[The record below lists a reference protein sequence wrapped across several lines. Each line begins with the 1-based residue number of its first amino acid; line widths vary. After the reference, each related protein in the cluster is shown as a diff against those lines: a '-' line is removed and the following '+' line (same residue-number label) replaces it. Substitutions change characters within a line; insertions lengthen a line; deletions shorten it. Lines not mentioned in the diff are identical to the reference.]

1 MRKIFRQYMLQ
12 AIICMII
19 MCVLF
24 FWLRGIP
31 LMGLPDADEI
41 SSVEILDRDAGQEPR
56 LFQTRDK
63 IDLASKIPGFLN
75 YELGT
80 PDKGEAVITVTYH
93 KKDGSTVE
101 ISANESTVY
110 WHGRAYKIKGENGR
124 TFINVTRGIFFPD
137 I

>member
-1 MRKIFRQYMLQ
+1 MKYP
-12 AIICMII
+12 
-19 MCVLF
+19 VWK
-24 FWLRGIP
+24 FWT
-31 LMGLPDADEI
+31 E
-41 SSVEILDRDAGQEPR
+41 
-56 LFQTRDK
+56 TRDK

-110 WHGRAYKIKGENGR
+110 WHGRAYKIKWEKGR

-137 I
+137 ILVEMRTAMKTQS

>member
-93 KKDGSTVE
+93 KRMAVLWKSRPMSLLCTGTGGH
-101 ISANESTVY
+101 I
-110 WHGRAYKIKGENGR
+110 RL
-124 TFINVTRGIFFPD
+124 RGKMAGHSSM
-137 I
+137 